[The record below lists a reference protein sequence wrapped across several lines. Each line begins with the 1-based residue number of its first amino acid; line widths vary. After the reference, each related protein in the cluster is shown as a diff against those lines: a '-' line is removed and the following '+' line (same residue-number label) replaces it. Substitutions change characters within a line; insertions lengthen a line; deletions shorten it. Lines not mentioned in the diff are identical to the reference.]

1 MAAAKIKS
9 KLVTPGGH
17 HPTLTIPSNNHSPP
31 SSSAGASP
39 TIAKTPKTPADEGI
53 DFFESSIKHGEA
65 PVSVYELPL
74 EPDGGP
80 SKSREYIRLPPAV
93 VPYILRVSLEAGTP
107 ASRNGVFK
115 TNFPLDGGVFDRNNF
130 AERKLPTNV
139 SKPIQI
145 DLPISHAGAFAYWV
159 EYDDV
164 TPGNRITG
172 REGYFNIDPLLRIK
186 ARTPIL
192 GSDSQHLLPTD
203 GGAAVKDEIINLPLS
218 GVSLLST
225 VSKWMGPVS
234 KWQDFFAEASDR
246 GYNMLHWTP
255 LQERGDSN
263 SPYSIK
269 DQLRYEPSMFDD
281 PQSVED
287 DGGVAKMEEVLDLA
301 RDRYGLLHLTDVVLN
316 HTANN
321 SPWLEEH
328 PEAGYSPLNF
338 PHLTPALE
346 LDDAIIEFS
355 GSLKDHGLP
364 TEVTSMDD
372 VELILDAFHNYIQQ
386 FNFWQYYVL
395 DIKKEKEAAQI
406 ALSSGEIKPWEGPD
420 IRGKSA
426 AELATILRAH
436 RDGELIQGLSKYAKR
451 FGVTVDGAVAVGFVQ
466 AARGSDIELVKTW
479 GEIVD
484 ALNLPLYREWEEDV
498 NIALVQIKNRLKYT
512 RLEDHGPK
520 LGNITRKF
528 PISESYFAR
537 IPGAEKEPLK
547 FSLAV
552 NGWLWDADPLANF
565 ALPPSK
571 AYFQRTVIA
580 WTDCV
585 KLNYGSGPEDSPF
598 LWEHMTKYVTS
609 LAHLFSGFRLD
620 NCHSTPLHVGT
631 TLIDH
636 ARTINPDLYVVA
648 ELFTGSEDKD
658 TIFVSRLGINS
669 LVREA
674 GNAGDPK
681 EFSRITWRYGLGKPF
696 GSIHG
701 ACLTTSSYVASPTLS
716 GRGPIR
722 PCVISPI
729 VGSLPHA
736 LLYDQTH
743 DNEST
748 ASKRSAEDT
757 LSTAA
762 IVAFSWSATG
772 SVKGYDEVY
781 PRLLELV
788 RESRLYELVGLGD
801 VKGERFGRGGI
812 AVAKRLLNSLHREMV
827 LGGFEEGHIHQEND
841 YLVIHRVQPGT
852 QKGYLL
858 VAHTAYPHSL
868 GSKDRGH
875 IEPIRL
881 RGSSAKFVFG
891 ASIEFAEVVS
901 IPNTITGIP
910 SKLVHLKTVLPHWGR
925 DDQGPYSE
933 ITVPDYFPPGS
944 VMIFETQLEG
954 MDPTLDKLCGS
965 GAEDAFQDL
974 DLVDLNVLLYRADG
988 EEMDA
993 TDGKISVYD
1002 VPGFGKLKYCGLEGW
1017 MHPLKQ
1023 VIQHNDLGH
1032 PLCGHLR
1039 EGSWPLDY
1047 MSTRLFKQVD
1057 TFPKLQ
1063 IAAEWFKERFDL
1075 VKSTVPPYLRPK
1087 YFAIVVSEAYK
1098 AARHVAIEQCSDFI
1112 SSGHSFT
1119 QDLAMVSLQMHGRVQ
1134 SASLDP
1140 SKSIPALAAG
1150 LPHFASGWARCWG
1163 RDVFISLR
1171 GLFLTTGN
1179 FESAKR
1185 HILAFASTLKHGLI
1199 PNLLDSVRNPRYNS
1213 RDSPWWMLQNIQDYV
1228 QKAPD
1233 GPMLLGEPV
1242 KRRFPKDDTW
1252 VPWDDPRAYTETS
1265 TIAEIIQ
1272 EVLQRHADGISFR
1285 EHNAGPNLDMQMRD
1299 EGFNIDIRVD
1309 WKTGLIL
1316 GGSASN
1322 CGTWMD
1328 KMGES
1333 EKAGTKGVPGTP
1345 RDGAPVEITGLLKST
1360 VRWLDDLS
1368 SSGQFPFKGVEAEV
1382 DGKRRLVT
1390 YREWNDLIQDSFERS
1405 YFVPLQ
1411 PSKDKEY
1418 SINPTLVNRRGI
1430 YKDVFGS
1437 GPGREWSDYQ
1447 FRPNF
1452 PIAMTVAPE
1461 LFNPEHALV
1470 ALKLADDVLR
1480 GPLGMKTL
1488 DPIDLQYRPVYDNSN
1503 DSDDPAIAKGRNY
1516 HQGPEW
1522 GWPLGYFL
1530 RAYLYFDSRYGAGS
1544 ENPTDTLHHIYNI
1557 LRTPRTHIS
1566 DDPWAGLPE
1575 LTNKDGAFCHD
1586 SCATQAW
1593 SASTILDVLEEIHEQ
1608 Y

>member
-1 MAAAKIKS
+1 MAAAKTKS
-9 KLVTPGGH
+9 KLVTPHG
-17 HPTLTIPSNNHSPP
+17 HPTLTIPRNNHTPP
-31 SSSAGASP
+31 SSSGPSP
-39 TIAKTPKTPADEGI
+39 TIAKTPKTPADEGV

-65 PVSVYELPL
+65 PVRVYELPL

-80 SKSREYIRLPPAV
+80 SKSREYIRLPLAD

-115 TNFPLDGGVFDRNNF
+115 TNFPLDGGVFDRNRF

-172 REGYFNIDPLLRIK
+172 RQGYFNIDPLLRIK

-203 GGAAVKDEIINLPLS
+203 GGAVIKDEIINLPLS
-218 GVSLLST
+218 AVSLLST

-234 KWQDFFAEASDR
+234 KWPDFFAEASER

-255 LQERGDSN
+255 LQERGESN

-269 DQLRYEPSMFDD
+269 DQLRYEPSMFSD
-281 PQSVED
+281 PQSVAD
-287 DGGVAKMEEVLDLA
+287 DGGVAKIEEVLGLA

-321 SPWLEEH
+321 SVWLEEH
-328 PEAGYSPLNF
+328 PEAGFSPLNF
-338 PHLTPALE
+338 PHLIPALE

-364 TEVTSMDD
+364 TAVTSMDD
-372 VELILDAFHNYIQQ
+372 VELLLDAFHDYVRQ

-395 DIKKEKEAAQI
+395 DVKKEKESVKAAHF
-406 ALSSGEIKPWEGPD
+406 SGEIKPWEGPD
-420 IRGKSA
+420 VKGKSA
-426 AELATILRAH
+426 AELATILRAY
-436 RDGELIQGLSKYAKR
+436 RDGEFLQGLSKYAKR
-451 FGVTVDGAVAVGFVQ
+451 FGVTVDGAVAAGFIL
-466 AARGSDIELVKTW
+466 AARGSDAELVNAW
-479 GEIVD
+479 GDVVD
-484 ALNLPLYREWEEDV
+484 ALNLPLYQEWEEDV
-498 NIALVQIKNRLKYT
+498 KIALENIKNRLKYT
-512 RLEDHGPK
+512 RLDDNGPK
-520 LGNITRKF
+520 MGEITRKS
-528 PISESYFAR
+528 PIMESYFVR
-537 IPGAEKEPLK
+537 VPGAEKEPLK
-547 FSLAV
+547 YSLAV
-552 NGWLWDADPLANF
+552 NGWLWNADPLANF
-565 ALPPSK
+565 ALLPSR

-580 WTDCV
+580 WGDCV
-585 KLNYGSGPEDSPF
+585 KLNYGSSPEDSPF
-598 LWEHMTKYVTS
+598 LWEHMTEYVTS
-609 LAHLFSGFRLD
+609 LARIFTGFRLD

-631 TLIDH
+631 TLLDR
-636 ARTINPDLYVVA
+636 ARTVNPNLYVVA
-648 ELFTGSEDKD
+648 ELFTGSEDMD
-658 TIFVSRLGINS
+658 TVFVSRLGINS

-674 GNAGDPK
+674 GNAWDPK

-696 GSIHG
+696 GSMDG
-701 ACLTTSSYVASPTLS
+701 ACLTSSSYVASPTVS

-729 VGSLPHA
+729 FGSLPHA

-748 ASKRSAEDT
+748 TSKRSSEDT

-762 IVAFSWSATG
+762 IVAFSWCATG

-788 RESRLYELVGLGD
+788 RETKLYELVGLGD
-801 VKGERFGRGGI
+801 AEGKQFGRGGI

-827 LGGFEEGHIHQEND
+827 LGGFEEGHVHQEND

-858 VAHTAYPHSL
+858 VAHTAFPSSR
-868 GSKDRGH
+868 GSKDRGF
-875 IEPIRL
+875 IEPTRL

-891 ASIEFAEVVS
+891 ASIEFTEVVS

-910 SKLVHLKTVLPHWGR
+910 SKLVHLQPVAPLWGR

-944 VMIFETQLEG
+944 IMIFETQLEG
-954 MDPTLDKLCGS
+954 LDPTLDKLCGS

-993 TDGKISVYD
+993 TGGEISVYD

-1017 MHPLKQ
+1017 MHPLKR
-1023 VIQHNDLGH
+1023 VIQNNDLGH
-1032 PLCGHLR
+1032 SLCGHLR
-1039 EGSWPLDY
+1039 EGSWALDY
-1047 MSTRLFKQVD
+1047 TSRRLFKQAN

-1063 IAAEWFKERFDL
+1063 TSAEWFKERFDL
-1075 VKSTVPPYLRPK
+1075 IKATVPPYLRPK

-1119 QDLAMVSLQMHGRVQ
+1119 QDLAMVSLQVHGRVQ

-1140 SKSIPALAAG
+1140 VKSVPSLAAG
-1150 LPHFASGWARCWG
+1150 LPHFSSGWARCWG

-1233 GPMLLGEPV
+1233 GPALLSEPV

-1252 VPWDDPRAYTETS
+1252 VHWDDPRAYSDIS

-1285 EHNAGPNLDMQMRD
+1285 EHNAGPNLDMQMND
-1299 EGFNIDIRVD
+1299 EGFSIKIRVD
-1309 WKTGLIL
+1309 WETGLIL
-1316 GGSASN
+1316 GGSAWN

-1333 EKAGTKGVPGTP
+1333 VKAGTKGVPGTP

-1360 VRWLDDLS
+1360 LRWLDNLS
-1368 SSGQFPFKGVEAEV
+1368 SSGKFPFEGVEAEV
-1382 DGKRRLVT
+1382 NGKRRLVT
-1390 YREWNDLIQDSFERS
+1390 YREWNDLIQNSFERS
-1405 YFVPLQ
+1405 YYVPLD
-1411 PSKDKEY
+1411 PSEDKEY
-1418 SINPTLVNRRGI
+1418 DINSALVNRRGI
-1430 YKDVFGS
+1430 YKDVVGS
-1437 GPGREWSDYQ
+1437 GPGREWSNYQ

-1461 LFNPEHALV
+1461 LFDPEHALV
-1470 ALKLADDVLR
+1470 ALKLADEVLR

-1488 DPIDLQYRPVYDNSN
+1488 DPSDLQYRPFYDNSN

-1530 RAYLYFDSRYGAGS
+1530 RAYLYFDSRYGAGT
-1544 ENPTDTLHHIYNI
+1544 ENPIDTLHHIYNI
-1557 LRTPRTHIS
+1557 LRTPRTYIS
-1566 DDPWAGLPE
+1566 NDPWAGLPE
-1575 LTNKDGAFCHD
+1575 LTNKDGAFCYD

-1593 SASTILDVLEEIHEQ
+1593 SASTILDVLEEIHER

>member
-1 MAAAKIKS
+1 M
-9 KLVTPGGH
+9 
-17 HPTLTIPSNNHSPP
+17 
-31 SSSAGASP
+31 
-39 TIAKTPKTPADEGI
+39 
-53 DFFESSIKHGEA
+53 
-65 PVSVYELPL
+65 
-74 EPDGGP
+74 
-80 SKSREYIRLPPAV
+80 
-93 VPYILRVSLEAGTP
+93 
-107 ASRNGVFK
+107 FK
-115 TNFPLDGGVFDRNNF
+115 TNFPLDGGVFDRNKF

-164 TPGNRITG
+164 TPGDRITG
-172 REGYFNIDPLLRIK
+172 REGYFNIDPLLRIR

-192 GSDSQHLLPTD
+192 SSDSQHLLPTD
-203 GGAAVKDEIINLPLS
+203 GGAVITDKIINLPLS
-218 GVSLLST
+218 AVSLLST
-225 VSKWMGPVS
+225 VSKWMGTVS
-234 KWQDFFAEASDR
+234 KWPDFFAEASDR

-255 LQERGDSN
+255 LQERGESD

-269 DQLRYEPSMFDD
+269 DQLRYEPSMFG
-281 PQSVED
+281 ENLGD
-287 DGGVAKMEEVLDLA
+287 DGGVAEMEEVLGLA

-321 SPWLEEH
+321 SVWLEEH
-328 PEAGYSPLNF
+328 PEAGYSPLKF
-338 PHLTPALE
+338 PHLVPALE

-372 VELILDAFHNYIQQ
+372 LELIVDAFHDYIQQ

-395 DIKKEKEAAQI
+395 DVKKEKEAVQV

-420 IRGKSA
+420 ITGKSA
-426 AELATILRAH
+426 AELAIIIRAY
-436 RDGELIQGLSKYAKR
+436 RDGEFLQGLSKYAKR
-451 FGVTVDGAVAVGFVQ
+451 FGVTVDGAVAAGFVL
-466 AARGSDIELVKTW
+466 AARGSDAELVIAW
-479 GEIVD
+479 GDVVD
-484 ALNLPLYREWEEDV
+484 ALNLPLYREWEGDV
-498 NIALVQIKNRLKYT
+498 NIALENIKNRLKYT
-512 RLEDHGPK
+512 RLDDHGPK
-520 LGNITRKF
+520 LGEITRKS
-528 PISESYFAR
+528 PIMESYFVR
-537 IPGAEKEPLK
+537 IPGAEREPLK
-547 FSLAV
+547 YSLAV

-565 ALPPSK
+565 ALLPSK
-571 AYFQRTVIA
+571 AYFRRAVIA
-580 WTDCV
+580 WSDCV
-585 KLNYGSGPEDSPF
+585 KLNYGSSPEDSPF

-609 LAHLFSGFRLD
+609 LARMFTGFRLD

-631 TLIDH
+631 TLLDR
-636 ARTINPDLYVVA
+636 ARTVNPNLYVVA
-648 ELFTGSEDKD
+648 ELFTGSEDMD
-658 TIFVSRLGINS
+658 TVFVSRLGINS

-674 GNAGDPK
+674 GNAGEPK

-696 GSIHG
+696 GSMDD
-701 ACLTTSSYVASPTLS
+701 ACLISSSYVASPSVS

-729 VGSLPHA
+729 FGSLPHA

-762 IVAFSWSATG
+762 IVAFSWCATG

-788 RESRLYELVGLGD
+788 QETRLYELVGLGD
-801 VKGERFGRGGI
+801 AEGKQFGRGGI
-812 AVAKRLLNSLHREMV
+812 AAAKRLLNSLHREMV

-841 YLVIHRVQPGT
+841 YLVMHRVQPGT

-858 VAHTAYPHSL
+858 VAHTAFPPSR
-868 GSKDRGH
+868 GSKDRGF

-891 ASIEFAEVVS
+891 ASIEFTEGVS

-910 SKLVHLKTVLPHWGR
+910 SKLVHLRPVSPLWGR

-933 ITVPDYFPPGS
+933 IKVPDYFPPGS
-944 VMIFETQLEG
+944 IMIFETQLEG
-954 MDPTLDKLCGS
+954 LDPTLDKLCGS

-993 TDGKISVYD
+993 TGGEISVYD
-1002 VPGFGKLKYCGLEGW
+1002 VPGIGKLKYCGLEGW

-1023 VIQHNDLGH
+1023 IIQHNDLGH
-1032 PLCGHLR
+1032 SLCGHLR
-1039 EGSWPLDY
+1039 EGTWALDY
-1047 MSTRLFKQVD
+1047 ISRRLVRQAN
-1057 TFPKLQ
+1057 TFPEFQKP
-1063 IAAEWFKERFDL
+1063 AEWFKERFDL

-1087 YFAIVVSEAYK
+1087 YFAIVISAAYK

-1119 QDLAMVSLQMHGRVQ
+1119 QDLAMVSLQMHARVQ

-1140 SKSIPALAAG
+1140 VKSVPSLAAG
-1150 LPHFASGWARCWG
+1150 LPHFAAGWARCWG

-1179 FESAKR
+1179 FESAKG

-1213 RDSPWWMLQNIQDYV
+1213 RDSPWWMLQNIQDYI

-1233 GPMLLGEPV
+1233 GPALINEPV

-1252 VPWDDPRAYTETS
+1252 VPWDDPRAYSYTS

-1299 EGFNIDIRVD
+1299 EGFDIDIHVD

-1316 GGSASN
+1316 GGSAWN

-1333 EKAGTKGVPGTP
+1333 GKAGTKGVPGTP
-1345 RDGAPVEITGLLKST
+1345 RDGAPIEITGLLKST
-1360 VRWLDDLS
+1360 LRWLDNLS
-1368 SSGQFPFKGVEAEV
+1368 STGAFPFEGVEAEV

-1405 YFVPLQ
+1405 YYVPLD

-1418 SINPTLVNRRGI
+1418 SIDPTLVNRRGI
-1430 YKDVFGS
+1430 YKDVVGS
-1437 GPGREWSDYQ
+1437 GPGREWSNYQ

-1461 LFNPEHALV
+1461 LFDPEHALV
-1470 ALKLADDVLR
+1470 ALKLADEVLR

-1488 DPIDLQYRPVYDNSN
+1488 DPSDLQYRPFYDNSN
-1503 DSDDPAIAKGRNY
+1503 DSDDPAVAKGRNY

-1530 RAYLYFDSRYGAGS
+1530 RAYLYFDSRYGAGA

-1557 LRTPRTHIS
+1557 LRAPRAYIS
-1566 DDPWAGLPE
+1566 HDPWAGLPE
-1575 LTNKDGAFCHD
+1575 LTNKDGAFCSD